1 MDCWRTARCSNIPE
15 EAHMREVSAVLC
27 ALLLT
32 AAAGCGGSQPSTA
45 SPSPIVASNSSQP
58 PAAPGACVIGF
69 DDLRINRESFASVH
83 RMRPLRRRDRRDV
96 AGLHHVWS
104 SRPVHTV
111 PVGCRIDDDRRSRGG
126 RDWRNVCVHL
136 VGYLFEHYENSGT
149 KITGSANGAALFTIA
164 KVQGNTYGE
173 FATIVNPQPSAAI
186 DALRIRL
193 TNAAAPCC
201 SNPVGLDE
209 IRVIR

>member
-1 MDCWRTARCSNIPE
+1 MDRWRTARCSNIPE

-32 AAAGCGGSQPSTA
+32 AAAGCGGLQPSTA
-45 SPSPIVASNSSQP
+45 SPSPIIASNSSQP

-69 DDLRINRESFASVH
+69 DDQTNQPRKFRVVH
-83 RMRPLRRRDRRDV
+83 RMRPLRRRDRRPM

-111 PVGCRIDDDRRSRGG
+111 PVGCRIDDDRRSRGD

-136 VGYLFEHYENSGT
+136 AGYLFEHHEDSVPE
-149 KITGSANGAALFTIA
+149 ITGSANGAALFTIA

-186 DALRIRL
+186 DTLRIRL